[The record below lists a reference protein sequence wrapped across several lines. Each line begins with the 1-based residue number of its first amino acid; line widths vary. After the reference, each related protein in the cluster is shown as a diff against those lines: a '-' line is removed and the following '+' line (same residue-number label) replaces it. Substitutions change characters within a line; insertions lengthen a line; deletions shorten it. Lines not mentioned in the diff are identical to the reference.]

1 MYVLFS
7 RYGRKQKDI
16 ADFEKAIKKLRIG
29 DDFESSS
36 MIEEFYKSK
45 KIVVSELT
53 GGNSQKLNDSQKM
66 VKKLQEELDK
76 VYICIYIYIY
86 ICIYMYVCMY
96 VCILMYKYM

>member
-1 MYVLFS
+1 MRIALIIFIHLF

-29 DDFESSS
+29 DDLESST

-53 GGNSQKLNDSQKM
+53 GGNSQKINDSQKM

-76 VYICIYIYIY
+76 V
-86 ICIYMYVCMY
+86 
-96 VCILMYKYM
+96 